1 MIYLYSNDSD
11 NSFYIHSDGFS
22 ICNGTDLSNISSI
35 YITSNN
41 TSGLFL
47 NNLLEIKLD
56 TYYMYFTNDK
66 PDNILDYP
74 QIYINNS

>member
-1 MIYLYSNDSD
+1 MNNNYFD
-11 NSFYIHSDGFS
+11 NSFYITSKGFD

-41 TSGLFL
+41 TSDLFL

-56 TYYMYFTNDK
+56 IYDMYFTNDK

-74 QIYINNS
+74 